1 MIFEQLQLRI
11 TDSVYVFTPIYE
23 PAKEGMRPGMPE
35 SLTVDRNSGVL
46 QLNGNSDIKFDGG
59 DLMLGLCSAP
69 PAQTKVLKELVVYG
83 IMGFIKLQAEYMII
97 ITGRQRIG
105 ALCGSDVF
113 RATSFQI
120 LPVPSNLDMLSGH
133 VEEEQIYIHLLEDH
147 LKQNSF
153 YFSYGYD
160 LTLSVQQRASRRSSP
175 NASWRKADERF
186 FWNRFLSEKLIHS
199 TTPEQDMSSFIL
211 PMIQGFVAITTARI
225 NKRTV
230 MFGLISRRSKERAGT
245 RYFSRG
251 LDSDGHASNFVE
263 TEQILFFDKENTTMA
278 KETQLSFV
286 QTRGSV
292 PGIWGQ
298 IPNTRYTPQ
307 LWTDHHGLDPSHVH
321 FREQIRIYGPQ
332 ILINLVNKK
341 GYEQPVGELYARIV
355 EALADP
361 RLFYVHFDFHHECR
375 KMKWHR
381 VQLLLDQLE
390 PELRKEGYCHYDET
404 DSSMPQIHR
413 TQDSVVRTNC
423 MDCLDRT
430 NVVQSSLA
438 RWVLNRQLRDVSIL
452 QSTEV
457 IENDEEFMK
466 HFMNVWADNA
476 DALSIA
482 YSGTGALK
490 TDYTRTG
497 KRTHLGALND
507 LMNSLSRYVK
517 NNYLDGSRQDGIR
530 SSTLYVFVL
539 SFCFAVTLSSWHY
552 IQQHGTQF
560 IDWPRLKPVMPHH
573 PVVRWSQHRRSDST
587 ILDEAE
593 QGYELPTLKKIT

>member
-1 MIFEQLQLRI
+1 
-11 TDSVYVFTPIYE
+11 
-23 PAKEGMRPGMPE
+23 
-35 SLTVDRNSGVL
+35 
-46 QLNGNSDIKFDGG
+46 
-59 DLMLGLCSAP
+59 
-69 PAQTKVLKELVVYG
+69 
-83 IMGFIKLQAEYMII
+83 MGFIKLQAEYMIV
-97 ITGRQRIG
+97 ITGRECVG
-105 ALCGSDVF
+105 SLCGSDVF

-120 LPVPSNLDMLSGH
+120 LPVPANLDIISNH

-160 LTLSVQQRASRRSSP
+160 LTLSVQQRASYKSLHAP
-175 NASWRKADERF
+175 LWEKADERF
-186 FWNRFLSEKLIHS
+186 FWNRFLSEKLIGS
-199 TTPEQDMSSFIL
+199 TVQQ
-211 PMIQGFVAITTARI
+211 QGYYAIFSRNMAI
-225 NKRTV
+225 DE
-230 MFGLISRRSKERAGT
+230 LIHIAGDSRMERAGT

-251 LDSDGHASNFVE
+251 LDNQGHASNFVE
-263 TEQILFFDKENTTMA
+263 TEQLLFYDGGKSSTGQEI
-278 KETQLSFV
+278 QLSFV

-307 LWTDHHGLDPSHVH
+307 LWTDQHGLDPSQVH

-375 KMKWHR
+375 KMRWHR

-404 DSSMPQIHR
+404 NPSEPQIH
-413 TQDSVVRTNC
+413 QVQKSVVRTNC

-438 RWVLNRQLRDVSIL
+438 RWVLNHQLRDVGIL

-457 IENDEEFMK
+457 VENDEQFMV

-476 DALSIA
+476 DVLSIA

-490 TDYTRTG
+490 TDYTR
-497 KRTHLGALND
+497 
-507 LMNSLSRYVK
+507 
-517 NNYLDGSRQDGIR
+517 
-530 SSTLYVFVL
+530 
-539 SFCFAVTLSSWHY
+539 
-552 IQQHGTQF
+552 
-560 IDWPRLKPVMPHH
+560 
-573 PVVRWSQHRRSDST
+573 
-587 ILDEAE
+587 
-593 QGYELPTLKKIT
+593 

>member
-1 MIFEQLQLRI
+1 
-11 TDSVYVFTPIYE
+11 
-23 PAKEGMRPGMPE
+23 
-35 SLTVDRNSGVL
+35 
-46 QLNGNSDIKFDGG
+46 
-59 DLMLGLCSAP
+59 
-69 PAQTKVLKELVVYG
+69 
-83 IMGFIKLQAEYMII
+83 MGFIKLQAEYMIV
-97 ITGRQRIG
+97 ITGRECVG
-105 ALCGSDVF
+105 SLCGSDVF

-120 LPVPSNLDMLSGH
+120 LPVPANLDIISNH

-160 LTLSVQQRASRRSSP
+160 LTLSVQQRASYKSLHAP
-175 NASWRKADERF
+175 LWEKADERF
-186 FWNRFLSEKLIHS
+186 FWNRFLSEKLIGS
-199 TTPEQDMSSFIL
+199 TVQQ
-211 PMIQGFVAITTARI
+211 QGYYAI
-225 NKRTV
+225 
-230 MFGLISRRSKERAGT
+230 
-245 RYFSRG
+245 FSRNMAIDELIHIAG
-251 LDSDGHASNFVE
+251 DSRISTGQE
-263 TEQILFFDKENTTMA
+263 I
-278 KETQLSFV
+278 QLSFV

-307 LWTDHHGLDPSHVH
+307 LWTDQHGLDPSQVH

-375 KMKWHR
+375 KMRWHR

-404 DSSMPQIHR
+404 NPSEPQIH
-413 TQDSVVRTNC
+413 QVQKSVVRTNC

-438 RWVLNRQLRDVSIL
+438 RWVLNHQLRDVGIL

-457 IENDEEFMK
+457 VENDEQFMV

-476 DALSIA
+476 DVLSIA

-490 TDYTRTG
+490 TDYTR
-497 KRTHLGALND
+497 
-507 LMNSLSRYVK
+507 
-517 NNYLDGSRQDGIR
+517 
-530 SSTLYVFVL
+530 
-539 SFCFAVTLSSWHY
+539 
-552 IQQHGTQF
+552 
-560 IDWPRLKPVMPHH
+560 
-573 PVVRWSQHRRSDST
+573 
-587 ILDEAE
+587 
-593 QGYELPTLKKIT
+593 